1 MPVRLLFLAVEKFS
15 EPAVQVLGAV
25 ARNNDLFRRSC
36 ITIARVTDAREVK
49 RRRSFLGL
57 REEVEYVPL
66 AEEEAVRRGTE
77 LLTHV
82 GLFSV
87 GAGIMMEKNLRE
99 GRDAADAEAQREAR
113 RKEKQKQADETLA
126 RLEALEQKLT
136 ERLDEIA
143 TLEKEILGAASKSKR
158 LW

>member
-1 MPVRLLFLAVEKFS
+1 MPVRLLLFAVEKFS
-15 EPAVQVLGAV
+15 EPAVHFLGAV

-36 ITIARVTDAREVK
+36 IQIARVTDAREVK

-66 AEEEAVRRGTE
+66 AEEEAVKRGAE

-99 GRDAADAEAQREAR
+99 GKETADADAQREAR
-113 RKEKQKQADETLA
+113 RREKQKQADETLA
-126 RLEALEQKLT
+126 RLEALERKLT

-143 TLEKEILGAASKSKR
+143 TLEREILGTASKYKR
-158 LW
+158 FW